1 MRSYTGV
8 MWSRRGARRWSRLGR
23 ALALALLVLA
33 ALTPAVASA
42 ACPPTAPD
50 MLGPFY
56 KAGAPERGVT
66 GEGLTI
72 HGAVRSTRE
81 CKPVPAAK
89 VEWWSADG
97 KGQYDDAHRA
107 TQIADGEGRFRYV
120 TDHPGR
126 YPGRPPHVHVKVT
139 APGHKPLV
147 TQIYPKPAQREIP
160 FDFVLQ
166 PE

>member
-1 MRSYTGV
+1 MRF
-8 MWSRRGARRWSRLGR
+8 RLARWPM
-23 ALALALLVLA
+23 LVIVG
-33 ALTPAVASA
+33 LTLVVPAVSTAQCSA
-42 ACPPTAPD
+42 TPPD

-56 KAGAPERGVT
+56 KAGAPERGAT
-66 GEGLTI
+66 GNGLTI
-72 HGAVRSTRE
+72 HGVVRSTRE

-107 TQIADGEGRFRYV
+107 AQIADAEGRFRYV

-139 APGHKPLV
+139 AAGHKTLV
-147 TQIYPKPAQREIP
+147 TQIYPKPDQREIP

>member
-1 MRSYTGV
+1 
-8 MWSRRGARRWSRLGR
+8 MWPRLTR
-23 ALALALLVLA
+23 ASVLAVLVL
-33 ALTPAVASA
+33 V
-42 ACPPTAPD
+42 PTASGPSLAQCSATSAD

-56 KAGAPERGVT
+56 KAGAPERSAT
-66 GEGLTI
+66 GSGLTI
-72 HGAVRSTRE
+72 HGAVRSTRD
-81 CKPVPAAK
+81 CKPLPAAK

-107 TQIADGEGRFRYV
+107 TQIADGEGRFRYI

-139 APGHKPLV
+139 ASGHKPLV
-147 TQIYPKPAQREIP
+147 TQIYPKPEIREIA